1 MQYTN
6 CTFLENCI
14 VAAWYISLLSPKFWH
29 FPNIRHQTR
38 CFEIPIT
45 FKHHLLIGKN
55 KLMVIAIHKLHIFR
69 KLYNSSIV
77 LFIDTFPYDT
87 RLSPKFWHFPKIWHQ
102 TRCFEIPT
110 TFKHHLLI
118 GKNKL
123 VIAIHK
129 LHIFRKCIT
138 AQLLF
143 IVSTKFWHFPKN
155 MTPD

>member
-29 FPNIRHQTR
+29 FPKIWHQTR
-38 CFEIPIT
+38 CFEIPTTFKHHLLIGKNKLMVIAIHKLHIFRKLYSGCMIHFIKFWHFPNNTRLDVFEIPIT

-77 LFIDTFPYDT
+77 LFI
-87 RLSPKFWHFPKIWHQ
+87 
-102 TRCFEIPT
+102 
-110 TFKHHLLI
+110 
-118 GKNKL
+118 
-123 VIAIHK
+123 A
-129 LHIFRKCIT
+129 
-138 AQLLF
+138 
-143 IVSTKFWHFPKN
+143 ST
-155 MTPD
+155 